1 MNAIRFG
8 GRWQVWYNARR
19 HNMRKDSGIMSSDLL
34 RSVEEQQQKEDIQLK
49 SDRSQ
54 LRVGDDVQVSF
65 RIVEGERERVQL
77 VRGTVM
83 RIRRGRGANANFT
96 VRRVAAHGIG
106 VERTFPLHSPRI
118 EKIEVLRHAH
128 VRRSR
133 LYFLRGRQGKA
144 TRLREKRY
152 TRN

>member
-1 MNAIRFG
+1 
-8 GRWQVWYNARR
+8 
-19 HNMRKDSGIMSSDLL
+19 MSSDLL
-34 RSVEEQQQKEDIQLK
+34 RSIEEQQLKEDIGLK
-49 SDRSQ
+49 SDLPQ
-54 LRVGDDVQVSF
+54 LRVGDDVQVHF
-65 RIVEGERERVQL
+65 RIVEGDRERIQL

-83 RIRRGRGANANFT
+83 RIRQGGGANANFT
-96 VRRVAAHGIG
+96 VRRIASHGIG

-144 TRLREKRY
+144 TRLKEKRF
-152 TRN
+152 TQT

>member
-1 MNAIRFG
+1 
-8 GRWQVWYNARR
+8 
-19 HNMRKDSGIMSSDLL
+19 MSSDLL
-34 RSVEEQQQKEDIQLK
+34 RSVEEEQHKEDIGLR
-49 SDRSQ
+49 SDLPN
-54 LRVGDDVQVSF
+54 LRVGDEVQVHF

-83 RIRRGRGANANFT
+83 RIRKGGGANANFT
-96 VRRVAAHGIG
+96 VRRVAAHGVG

-118 EKIEVLRHAH
+118 ERIEVRRHAH
-128 VRRSR
+128 VRRSK

-144 TRLREKRY
+144 ARLKEKRF

>member
-1 MNAIRFG
+1 
-8 GRWQVWYNARR
+8 
-19 HNMRKDSGIMSSDLL
+19 MSSDLL
-34 RSVEEQQQKEDIQLK
+34 RSVEEQQLKEDIGLN
-49 SDRSQ
+49 SDLPR
-54 LRVGDDVQVSF
+54 LRVGDNVQVSF
-65 RIVEGERERVQL
+65 RIVEGERERIQL

-83 RIRRGRGANANFT
+83 RIRGGGGANANFT
-96 VRRVAAHGIG
+96 VRRIAAHGIG

>member
-1 MNAIRFG
+1 
-8 GRWQVWYNARR
+8 
-19 HNMRKDSGIMSSDLL
+19 MSSDLL
-34 RSVEEQQQKEDIQLK
+34 RSVEEQQQKDDIGVK
-49 SDRSQ
+49 SDLPQ

-65 RIVEGERERVQL
+65 RIVEGDRERIQL
-77 VRGTVM
+77 VRGVVM

-96 VRRVAAHGIG
+96 VRRVASHGVG

-128 VRRSR
+128 VRRSK

-152 TRN
+152 ARN

>member
-1 MNAIRFG
+1 
-8 GRWQVWYNARR
+8 
-19 HNMRKDSGIMSSDLL
+19 MSSDLL
-34 RSVEEQQQKEDIQLK
+34 RSLEEQQLKDDIGLK
-49 SDRSQ
+49 SDLPN
-54 LRVGDDVQVSF
+54 LRVGDDVQVHF

-83 RIRRGRGANANFT
+83 RVRKGGGANSRFT
-96 VRRVAAHGIG
+96 VRRIAAHGIG

-128 VRRSR
+128 VRRAR

-144 TRLREKRY
+144 ARLREKRL
-152 TRN
+152 TKN